1 MIESRLARMTMP
13 GVVEGPDRWP
23 GRRTTRGRRWRTLA
37 GAAGAVLALGVTAAL
52 TPAQAL
58 PVADAP
64 LRVVFVAGPW
74 VSTGIAVEAGAVL
87 AVRANGRALTY
98 LPFVW
103 NGGSQSG
110 PNGQDWVG
118 PCTDH
123 PDADPTAVCAVDG
136 QPFGALVGRIGS
148 ETFFVGAGGMITAPS
163 AGVLELAVNDY
174 TVYYGDNSGGY
185 AVHVR

>member
-1 MIESRLARMTMP
+1 MIESRSARMTMP
-13 GVVEGPDRWP
+13 SMVEGHGRWS

-37 GAAGAVLALGVTAAL
+37 GATGAVLALGVTGAL

-74 VSTGIAVEAGAVL
+74 VSTGIVVEAGDVL
-87 AVRANGRALTY
+87 AVTANGRALTY

-110 PNGQDWVG
+110 PNGQDWAD

-123 PDADPTAVCAVDG
+123 PEADPSAVCAVDG

-148 ETFFVGAGGMITAPS
+148 ETFFVGADGMITAPS
-163 AGVLELAVNDY
+163 AGALELAVNDY
-174 TVYYGDNSGGY
+174 TIYYGDNSGGY
-185 AVHVR
+185 AVQVR